1 RRFAELRQFPR
12 PTGRVPFLGLGH
24 PQQDV
29 FTLLVLLAF
38 GKFAVNPRGLD
49 FGLPILLQRLDRFRI
64 AHISFAVSRH
74 ATSAGTSF
82 DLACCTVMT
91 NATEPMINPAAKTV
105 RALSVSPA
113 KSAPR
118 ITATI
123 GFTYA

>member
-1 RRFAELRQFPR
+1 FPP
-12 PTGRVPFLGLGH
+12 PTCRVPCLALGH

-29 FTLLVLLAF
+29 FTLLVLLAP
-38 GKFAVNPRGLD
+38 GQLAVNPRGLD
-49 FGLPILLQRLDRFRI
+49 FGLPILLQRLDRCRI
-64 AHISFAVSRH
+64 AHVSFAISRH

-82 DLACCTVMT
+82 DFVCCTVMT
-91 NATEPMINPAAKTV
+91 NATEPMINPAARTV